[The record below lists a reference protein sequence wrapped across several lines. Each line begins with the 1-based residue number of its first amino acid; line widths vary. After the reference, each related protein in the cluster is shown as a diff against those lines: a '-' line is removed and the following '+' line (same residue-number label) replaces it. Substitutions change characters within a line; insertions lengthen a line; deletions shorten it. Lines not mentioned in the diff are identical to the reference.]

1 MRVSKALT
9 QLLLIGLGL
18 SAVITPRVT
27 TNTTGNNTLPQ
38 MLQLSNDTDFNF
50 QILRAFS
57 LAPGGGSDIGEVL
70 LAANGLV
77 PGNFENFFSKFD
89 SLANKVNARAQA
101 IDIKRFPNSARDA
114 WFAAASYFRGADFYL
129 HGNWSDPR
137 INSLWAQQTYAFNK
151 AISTLPV
158 PGVRKN
164 VKADGFE
171 VPTIFFG
178 AENNS
183 GHVRK
188 RPTIIVGTGYDGNQE
203 EIYHMIGKAAVE
215 RGYNVITYEGP
226 GQPTPRREQ
235 NISFIPQWEKVI
247 TPIVDHL
254 LTMPEVNGSAIVL
267 LGYSFGGYLAPRAAA
282 FEHRLA
288 ATICIDGIYSF
299 SDIILGNFPTAIS
312 ALVKAGNAEKVNS
325 LLAPILADPTTS
337 TATRWFF
344 EQGTWAFKA
353 SSPFDLLNQTF
364 SYDLTTPTNIVN
376 QIQGPIFIA
385 DAQADMFGTG
395 QGNILAGWLGEKA
408 TYHLFESVDGAGEHC
423 ALGAMNVQ
431 NAVVLDWLQDVLDG
445 NK

>member
-1 MRVSKALT
+1 
-9 QLLLIGLGL
+9 
-18 SAVITPRVT
+18 
-27 TNTTGNNTLPQ
+27 

-101 IDIKRFPNSARDA
+101 IDIERFPNSARDA

-188 RPTIIVGTGYDGNQE
+188 RPTIIVGTGYDGSQE
-203 EIYHMIGKAAVE
+203 ETYHMIGKAAVE

-267 LGYSFGGYLAPRAAA
+267 LGYSFGGYLTPRAAA

-288 ATICIDGIYSF
+288 ATICIDGMYSF
-299 SDIILGNFPTAIS
+299 SDIILGNFPAAIS
-312 ALVKAGNAEKVNS
+312 ALVKAGNAEEVNS

-395 QGNILAGWLGEKA
+395 QGKILTGWLGEKA

-445 NK
+445 KK